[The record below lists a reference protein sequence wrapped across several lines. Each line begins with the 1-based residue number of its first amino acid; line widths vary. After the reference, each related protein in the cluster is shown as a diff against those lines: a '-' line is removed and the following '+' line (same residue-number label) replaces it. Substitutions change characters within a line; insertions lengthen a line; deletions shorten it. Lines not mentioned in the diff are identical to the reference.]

1 MTVYTD
7 NGEKVTRNY
16 RILITEANGEKYTV
30 THTNPTFQHLNKGA
44 RQTCIGYFDK
54 PQTEDGEK

>member
-1 MTVYTD
+1 MTMHNE
-7 NGEKVTRNY
+7 NGEKVTRLF

-54 PQTEDGEK
+54 PTSEN